1 MVTMKYIPV
10 LKLNMA
16 AANTPP
22 PAKDATPSKISTCKP
37 ELDFSQAWK
46 MSDLVLVVE
55 NKRFHV
61 HRSILSMCSP
71 VFDRMLSSDFKEKN
85 ASEIPLPEKKAEEIE
100 ELLRAIY
107 PYVEHRICEENCFSL
122 LELSC
127 EYQMDRLKAR
137 CEKYFL
143 FKNMTNE
150 EALEFVVMA
159 QRHQLSDELI
169 HRCMARFVSQE
180 TNWETL
186 KKNELFSQL
195 EPRYAQQL
203 VEERVKYLEKR
214 LASCKSTIEIL
225 KMKKT
230 DKDDDEHGPYS
241 FRRHFLMRK
250 RFRDLDHPNPFD

>member
-1 MVTMKYIPV
+1 
-10 LKLNMA
+10 MA
-16 AANTPP
+16 AANTPS
-22 PAKDATPSKISTCKP
+22 PAKDAAPSKISTCKP
-37 ELDFSQAWK
+37 ELDFSQPWK

-55 NKRFHV
+55 DKRFHV

-85 ASEIPLPEKKAEEIE
+85 ATEIPLPGKKAEEIE
-100 ELLRAIY
+100 ELLRSIY

-143 FKNMTNE
+143 FKSMTND

-159 QRHQLSDELI
+159 QRLHLSDELI
-169 HRCMARFVSQE
+169 HRCMSRFVSQE
-180 TNWETL
+180 TTWETL
-186 KKNELFSQL
+186 KKNELFPQL

-225 KMKKT
+225 KMKKS
-230 DKDDDEHGPYS
+230 DKDDDDHGPCS

-250 RFRDLDHPNPFD
+250 RFRDLDHFD

>member
-1 MVTMKYIPV
+1 
-10 LKLNMA
+10 MA
-16 AANTPP
+16 AANPTTSS
-22 PAKDATPSKISTCKP
+22 DATSCKISTCKP
-37 ELDFSQAWK
+37 ELDFSAPWK

-55 NKRFHV
+55 GKRFHV

-71 VFDRMLSSDFKEKN
+71 VFDSMLSLDFKEKN
-85 ASEIPLPEKKAEEIE
+85 ATEIPLPGKKADEIE
-100 ELLRAIY
+100 EMLRAIY
-107 PYVEHRICEENCFSL
+107 PYVEHRICEENSFSL

-143 FKNMTNE
+143 FKNMTND

-169 HRCMARFVSQE
+169 QRCMSRFVSQE

-186 KKNELFSQL
+186 KKNELFPQL
-195 EPRYAQQL
+195 EPKYSQQL

-214 LASCKSTIEIL
+214 LVSCKSTIEIL
-225 KMKKT
+225 KMKKNG
-230 DKDDDEHGPYS
+230 KDDDDHGPCS
-241 FRRHFLMRK
+241 FRRHFMMRK
-250 RFRDLDHPNPFD
+250 RFARDLDHPTPFD

>member
-1 MVTMKYIPV
+1 
-10 LKLNMA
+10 MA
-16 AANTPP
+16 AATAPNDASTPT
-22 PAKDATPSKISTCKP
+22 KTSTCLP
-37 ELDFSQAWK
+37 DLDFSQPWK

-61 HRSILSMCSP
+61 HRSILAMCSP

-85 ASEIPLPEKKAEEIE
+85 ATEIPLPGKKADEIE

-107 PYVEHRICEENCFSL
+107 PYVKHRIGEENCFSL

-127 EYQMDRLKAR
+127 EYQLDGLKAR
-137 CEKYFL
+137 CEQYFL

-169 HRCMARFVSQE
+169 HRCMSRFVSQE
-180 TNWETL
+180 ASWETL

-214 LASCKSTIEIL
+214 LATCKSTIEIL
-225 KMKKT
+225 KMKKG
-230 DKDDDEHGPYS
+230 DKDDDEHGPCS

-250 RFRDLDHPNPFD
+250 RFRDLNHGPFD